1 MTVGACDAAQRVSQA
16 AQQTNTPAKVH
27 FKVDTGLHRIGFA
40 PDTAAEQIVRCTAL
54 PGIALEGLYTHL
66 ALHNTQSDQAQQ
78 AAFETV
84 RTGLLAKE
92 VAIPMAHMLD
102 SIGITRYPQ
111 WQYDAVRVGAM
122 LYGNG
127 AKILQAATPIA
138 TSEPDKYNAEKAK
151 ADKDFKQAKEYLT
164 KAVELDPKDEN
175 SKKILA
181 SINDILK

>member
-1 MTVGACDAAQRVSQA
+1 METRIRPIWKSCFTVTASNKDKAAQKKGDLA
-16 AQQTNTPAKVH
+16 
-27 FKVDTGLHRIGFA
+27 G
-40 PDTAAEQIVRCTAL
+40 AEKM
-54 PGIALEGLYTHL
+54 Y
-66 ALHNTQSDQAQQ
+66 
-78 AAFETV
+78 
-84 RTGLLAKE
+84 KE
-92 VAIPMAHMLD
+92 VL
-102 SIGITRYPQ
+102 
-111 WQYDAVRVGAM
+111 AVSNKDYQSNAYYSLGAM